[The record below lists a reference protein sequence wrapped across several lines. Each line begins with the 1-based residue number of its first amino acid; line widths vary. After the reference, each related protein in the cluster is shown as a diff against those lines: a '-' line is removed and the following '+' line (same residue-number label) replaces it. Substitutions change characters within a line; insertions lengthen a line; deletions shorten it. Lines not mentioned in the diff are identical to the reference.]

1 MKWYLTLA
9 IALALVGGSV
19 RAEEPKKDRDEP
31 TFGAL
36 KAPTVA
42 EVKTKA
48 EAWLKST
55 GKADDAK
62 FKAIWE
68 ADVTLIEKIANT
80 LALGDPAAAKLLSEA
95 RDPAAPAPT
104 EVPAL
109 LKDKSKPA
117 FFRQGMIL
125 AYGKAL
131 TSRKIYE
138 EALEVFGL
146 IKPEEAIDPAAYF
159 FHKAVCEHALI
170 LKDKA
175 DASIDRLLV
184 DVSDSPERYRM
195 VAALM
200 HFDMLTWQEKDLGW
214 IARKMDN
221 IQRRLELNRGG
232 KQTQKIQKEV
242 LVRLEEMI
250 KKLENDSKP
259 PPPGG
264 GGSGGEDVP
273 SGGGGMPGGGSAPGS
288 DMSSS
293 PMQDTMGGTASGTGQ
308 IDPKRA
314 KEIAEVWGKLP
325 EKERADALRELTR
338 SLPAKDRAVI
348 EAYFRELQKKSGSK

>member
-1 MKWYLTLA
+1 MKWYFTLA
-9 IALALVGGSV
+9 LALALVAGSL
-19 RAEEPKKDRDEP
+19 RAEEPKKERDEP

-36 KAPTVA
+36 KTPTTA
-42 EVKTKA
+42 EVKAKA

-55 GKADDAK
+55 GKANDAQ
-62 FKAIWE
+62 FKAIWD
-68 ADVTLIEKIANT
+68 ADTTLIEKIANT
-80 LALGDPAAAKLLSEA
+80 LSLGDAQAAKLLQDA
-95 RDPAAPAPT
+95 RDPSAPAPI
-104 EVPAL
+104 ELPAL
-109 LKDKSKPA
+109 LKDKSKPT
-117 FFRQGMIL
+117 FFRQGLIL

-131 TSRKIYE
+131 TLRKVYE

-146 IKPEEAIDPAAYF
+146 LKPEEAIDPAAYF
-159 FHKAVCEHALI
+159 FYKAVCEHALI

-221 IQRRLELNRGG
+221 IQRRLELKRGG

-264 GGSGGEDVP
+264 GGGGGEDVP

-288 DMSSS
+288 DTSSG
-293 PMQDTMGGTASGTGQ
+293 PMRDTMGGTANGTGQ
-308 IDPKRA
+308 IDPKKAR
-314 KEIAEVWGKLP
+314 EIAEAWGKLP
-325 EKERADALRELTR
+325 EKERAAALRDLTR
-338 SLPAKDRAVI
+338 TMPAKDRAVI

>member
-9 IALALVGGSV
+9 IALAFLAGSV
-19 RAEEPKKDRDEP
+19 PADEPKRDRDEP

-36 KAPTVA
+36 KTPDVA
-42 EVKTKA
+42 EIRSKA
-48 EAWLKST
+48 EAWLKTT

-62 FKAIWE
+62 FKAIWD
-68 ADVTLIEKIANT
+68 ADVTLIEKIAST
-80 LALGDPAAAKLLSEA
+80 LSLGDAEAAKLLSEA
-95 RDPAAPAPT
+95 RNPDAPAPT
-104 EVPAL
+104 EVPAI
-109 LKDKSKPA
+109 LKDKAKPA
-117 FFRQGMIL
+117 FFRQGLAL

-131 TSRKIYE
+131 TSRKVYE
-138 EALEVFGL
+138 EALEVFQT

-170 LKDKA
+170 LKDQA

-214 IARKMDN
+214 IARKMEN
-221 IQRRLELNRGG
+221 IQRRLDLNRGG

-250 KKLENDSKP
+250 KEMENNQKP

-264 GGSGGEDVP
+264 GGGGEDVP

-293 PMQDTMGGTASGTGQ
+293 PMQDTMGGTANGTGQ
-308 IDPKRA
+308 IDAKRV
-314 KEIAEVWGKLP
+314 KEIAEAWGKLP
-325 EKERADALRELTR
+325 EKERAAALRDLTR
-338 SLPAKDRAVI
+338 TMPAKDRAVI
-348 EAYFRELQKKSGSK
+348 EAYFRELQKKSGGR